1 MPLRGMIAA
10 RVNTGI
16 YERYIPIY
24 QYIPQYIPRYIPQY
38 IPSPPQYIPQYIPSP
53 PQYIPQ
59 YIPSLPYIPALTNS
73 NFEFLDQFEF
83 HFSFFFFFLS
93 QLGMNLRLLIL
104 LLVCSLCLGTH
115 SNPKRF
121 DWKCSD
127 VVDGRTIGEIGV
139 LITNR
144 PRGAPA
150 YYVWHPEQMYNWRP
164 VCPDCRGPAKKHGWS
179 KHVVCMASENC
190 ALLHPR
196 YSCPTCSTSAS
207 TKTFTV
213 CNIRDQWPQEVVDG
227 FPFILTPN
235 SGVDVTLFSMV
246 LEGLVRGVP
255 TRTTANMI
263 SAMYNTNFKF
273 VLNTLQEPMTYA
285 DWGAPPGTNL
295 LIDMLYRYFES
306 NNGFWDNCLAQIGA
320 AKLSA
325 DHTYKVAKKIK
336 VKIDGQYR
344 GQYETCY
351 FVMNELG
358 MVMAWCA

>member
-1 MPLRGMIAA
+1 
-10 RVNTGI
+10 
-16 YERYIPIY
+16 
-24 QYIPQYIPRYIPQY
+24 
-38 IPSPPQYIPQYIPSP
+38 
-53 PQYIPQ
+53 
-59 YIPSLPYIPALTNS
+59 
-73 NFEFLDQFEF
+73 
-83 HFSFFFFFLS
+83 
-93 QLGMNLRLLIL
+93 MNIRLLIL

-127 VVDGRTIGEIGV
+127 VVREMHGRTIGEIGV

-144 PRGAPA
+144 PHGAPA

-246 LEGLVRGVP
+246 LEGLVRQEQICSL
-255 TRTTANMI
+255 TCCIDTSNRTTD
-263 SAMYNTNFKF
+263 F
-273 VLNTLQEPMTYA
+273 
-285 DWGAPPGTNL
+285 GTVAS
-295 LIDMLYRYFES
+295 RKS
-306 NNGFWDNCLAQIGA
+306 VRQNC
-320 AKLSA
+320 
-325 DHTYKVAKKIK
+325 HKKSMECC
-336 VKIDGQYR
+336 R
-344 GQYETCY
+344 T
-351 FVMNELG
+351 
-358 MVMAWCA
+358 

>member
-1 MPLRGMIAA
+1 
-10 RVNTGI
+10 
-16 YERYIPIY
+16 
-24 QYIPQYIPRYIPQY
+24 
-38 IPSPPQYIPQYIPSP
+38 
-53 PQYIPQ
+53 
-59 YIPSLPYIPALTNS
+59 
-73 NFEFLDQFEF
+73 
-83 HFSFFFFFLS
+83 
-93 QLGMNLRLLIL
+93 MNIRLVIL

-127 VVDGRTIGEIGV
+127 VVREMHGRTIGEIGV

-235 SGVDVTLFSMV
+235 SGVHVTLFSMV

-255 TRTTANMI
+255 TRTTANMM

-295 LIDMLYRYFES
+295 LIDMLY
-306 NNGFWDNCLAQIGA
+306 
-320 AKLSA
+320 
-325 DHTYKVAKKIK
+325 
-336 VKIDGQYR
+336 
-344 GQYETCY
+344 
-351 FVMNELG
+351 
-358 MVMAWCA
+358 